1 MRTRPHATLDDRWRE
16 YFDSI
21 TADGHRL
28 WVTVSLAAV
37 SLPPARTACIGGQTS
52 RHGGLL
58 VSVRYEAERDEIEL
72 LTRGRSYSVR
82 YFLRAPRAVSIEE
95 RAGARLIR
103 VRDMSGLCTEITL
116 APLPLTG
123 RERAVATEGR

>member
-1 MRTRPHATLDDRWRE
+1 MRTRPHPTLDDRWRE

-21 TADGHRL
+21 SADGHRL

-37 SLPPARTACIGGQTS
+37 SLPPARTGMGEQAS

-72 LTRGRSYSVR
+72 LTRGESYSVR
-82 YFLRAPRAVSIEE
+82 YFLRAPRAVAIEE
-95 RAGARLIR
+95 RDGASLIR
-103 VRDMSGLCTEITL
+103 VRDGSGLCTEITL
-116 APLPLTG
+116 APLPLKEL
-123 RERAVATEGR
+123 ERAAATEAR